1 MAVAFSE
8 EPSVVKEEEDSTVAT
23 NGTTAANQERDDT
36 KAELVEVKA
45 EAIPSQRKRV
55 KEEAGVTNT
64 RTKIEATYVVPS
76 SETQG
81 KVSKRDKWS
90 VKSTLNRWQ
99 VEVRSQVWSISLSL
113 AVGK

>member
-1 MAVAFSE
+1 MTVAFSE
-8 EPSVVKEEEDSTVAT
+8 EPSVVKAEEDSTVAT
-23 NGTTAANQERDDT
+23 NGTMTANQERDDT
-36 KAELVEVKA
+36 EVEPVEVKA
-45 EAIPSQRKRV
+45 EAIPSQGKRV

-81 KVSKRDKWS
+81 KVSKRDQWS

-99 VEVRSQVWSISLSL
+99 VEIGRASCRERVCLYV
-113 AVGK
+113 